1 MIDAKEKE
9 IGRLQNLISAKESEC
24 TYLQE
29 EVRNLRNSELS
40 PSSSMDDISQV
51 VSNSKQIIMFQMKFS
66 FVVLK
71 QTRTGHG
78 DKEQ

>member
-51 VSNSKQIIMFQMKFS
+51 VSNSK
-66 FVVLK
+66 
-71 QTRTGHG
+71 
-78 DKEQ
+78 